1 MMEKHFHYRFSLSSL
16 HVSMMDKVLHNS
28 IQCHITINA
37 DSSENGKLL
46 GVSQLGFIPL

>member
-1 MMEKHFHYRFSLSSL
+1 MEKHFHCRVSLSSL

-28 IQCHITINA
+28 IRCHITINP

-46 GVSQLGFIPL
+46 GVCQLGFIPL

>member
-1 MMEKHFHYRFSLSSL
+1 MEKHFHCRFRLSSL

-37 DSSENGKLL
+37 DCSENGKLL
-46 GVSQLGFIPL
+46 GVSQLAFIPL